1 MIQLYEFAVSGN
13 CHKVRLLL
21 SLLGKQY
28 QSIAVSGPQ
37 KEHKSAE
44 FLRKNPFGQVPVLQD
59 GEHQIRDSQAI
70 LVYLAKSYGADHWLP
85 AAPAAMAAVI
95 AWLSTAANEIAR
107 GPAALRVH
115 YKFDRPIN
123 VAEAESISTNVL
135 QVLQNRLQ
143 DHDWLAGTEISI
155 ADIAIYSYVALTPEA
170 RLDLQAYPAVRAW
183 LSRIQSLPGYI
194 GMDGMWQA

>member
-21 SLLGKQY
+21 SLLGKEY

-44 FLRKNPFGQVPVLQD
+44 FLLKNPFGQVPVLQD
-59 GEHQIRDSQAI
+59 GEQIIRDSQAI
-70 LVYLAKSYGADHWLP
+70 LVYLAKAYGADHWLP
-85 AAPAAMAAVI
+85 AEPAAMAAVI
-95 AWLSTAANEIAR
+95 AWLSTAANEVAR

-123 VAEAESISTNVL
+123 VTEAEGLCANLL

-155 ADIAIYSYVALTPEA
+155 ADISIYTYIALAPEA
-170 RLDLQAYPAVRAW
+170 RVDLQAYAAVRAW
-183 LSRIQSLPGYI
+183 LGRIQGLPGYV